1 VQQQRILDVQRHQL
15 SLFAAENNKLLS
27 EARAQAKVEIRRRQA
42 EQEACRSEMEY
53 EKKILEETKRKKRD
67 DRVME
72 QNALLSTELDKEKAE
87 EQRRAME
94 IQRICDEA
102 PELKELEKK
111 LKIAYLNKE
120 RAAQYQEKV
129 LLSQKEQERIQAIE
143 DQMEYDRQMALKA
156 EEDKKGGKQAMYD
169 DQRMVLQKQ
178 IREKQALVD
187 EARRQTEKDRHMV
200 DEIVQKIHREDA
212 NEAIERRK
220 KQLETAEMVRKYEQQ
235 RQQELLNRKAAAKAE
250 EDAIN
255 AYNQAVANRDAG
267 VAAQK
272 QAKKDEEDRILAK
285 IVEETERKRKEE
297 EEFSDLRDMLWAEEL
312 EAARAKDAQARKDK
326 AYRQRKEMMD
336 ANDKMLAA
344 KAEQRIKDAEK
355 EARLIGLMRKKFA
368 EDEARERAE
377 EEARKASKA
386 HHMVLVE
393 QQRTQ
398 RRAMYDEEKEGELA
412 ATQEAA
418 RREDYRKQ
426 VIAEAKKR
434 LLDEHAARLQE
445 YMPRL

>member
-1 VQQQRILDVQRHQL
+1 
-15 SLFAAENNKLLS
+15 
-27 EARAQAKVEIRRRQA
+27 
-42 EQEACRSEMEY
+42 
-53 EKKILEETKRKKRD
+53 
-67 DRVME
+67 
-72 QNALLSTELDKEKAE
+72 
-87 EQRRAME
+87 
-94 IQRICDEA
+94 
-102 PELKELEKK
+102 
-111 LKIAYLNKE
+111 
-120 RAAQYQEKV
+120 
-129 LLSQKEQERIQAIE
+129 
-143 DQMEYDRQMALKA
+143 
-156 EEDKKGGKQAMYD
+156 
-169 DQRMVLQKQ
+169 
-178 IREKQALVD
+178 
-187 EARRQTEKDRHMV
+187 
-200 DEIVQKIHREDA
+200 VQKIHREDA

-235 RQQELLNRKAAAKAE
+235 RQQELLDRKAAAKAE